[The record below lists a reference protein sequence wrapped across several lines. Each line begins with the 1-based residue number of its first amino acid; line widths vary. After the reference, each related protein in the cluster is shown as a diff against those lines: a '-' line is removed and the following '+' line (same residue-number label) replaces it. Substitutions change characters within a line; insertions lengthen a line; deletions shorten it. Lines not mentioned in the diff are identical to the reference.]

1 MSLKEISARTGV
13 SVSTVSRVLN
23 NRPGGCV
30 SPQVRS
36 RVWAVAREMGY
47 QPNLNARNLKRG
59 TPAQVLPQI
68 SVILARPD
76 APREDPFFIQCL
88 DDLSA
93 ELLGSGF
100 RLGPTSY
107 PEEGPWQLPQADG
120 YIVLGKCREDLLRA
134 LEQRTA
140 NLVGLWRNP
149 GALPVDQVVCSG
161 QKAAA
166 LAMEHLLELGHRR
179 IAYIGDC
186 SYENRFVGYTEALT
200 GHGLPLIYPLVF
212 NVQQTREDGKKA
224 MEALLRAEEATAVL
238 CASDEVALGA
248 LEAVRHTRKK
258 RGTVPMSVISIDDI
272 PEAKKAGLTTVHIP
286 RGDMTHLAVRLLADR
301 MAGGHREQVSV
312 ELPCRLVERDSCYCV
327 L

>member
-1 MSLKEISARTGV
+1 MTLKEISARTGV

-23 NRPGGCV
+23 NRPGSCV
-30 SPQVRS
+30 SPQVRE
-36 RVWAVAREMGY
+36 RIWAVAREMGY
-47 QPNLNARNLKRG
+47 QPNLNARNLKKG
-59 TPAQVLPQI
+59 TAPQALPRVSI
-68 SVILARPD
+68 ILARPD
-76 APREDPFFIQCL
+76 APWEDPFFVQCL
-88 DDLSA
+88 DELSA
-93 ELLGSGF
+93 ELLGAGF
-100 RLGPTSY
+100 QLGETVC
-107 PEEGPWQLPQADG
+107 PEEGACQLPQADG
-120 YIVLGKCREDLLRA
+120 YIVLGKCREDLLRE
-134 LEQRTA
+134 LECRTSH
-140 NLVGLWRNP
+140 LVGLWRNP

-166 LAMEHLLELGHRR
+166 LAMEHLVELGHRR

-212 NVQQTREDGKKA
+212 NVQQTREDGRQA
-224 MEALLRAEEATAVL
+224 MEALLRVGEATAVL

-248 LEAVRHTRKK
+248 LEAIRHTRKK

-272 PEAKKAGLTTVHIP
+272 PDAKKAGLTTVHIP